1 MAKIPPSIELLCA
14 EAAKLMSSKAP
25 TVHLLLVIP
34 VFLVILALAT
44 VGFLFAQGI
53 IAGVS
58 VDFVVCF
65 LVGFHSLPP
74 MIPCSRRPI

>member
-1 MAKIPPSIELLCA
+1 
-14 EAAKLMSSKAP
+14 
-25 TVHLLLVIP
+25 
-34 VFLVILALAT
+34 